1 MKFLLTKELGRL
13 AKWLRICG
21 FDAEYFTENKPGAAI
36 VAALKSDRMILTR
49 NHHMPLG
56 RGIAIMQ
63 IHAELVQEQ
72 LVEVCRN
79 LGISPSASEF
89 FSRCT
94 VCNEPL
100 QPIEKSGVK
109 DKVPQYVFETQDKY
123 FSCSKCKRIYW
134 QGTHWQSV
142 AAALRSVAAN

>member
-21 FDAEYFTENKPGAAI
+21 FDAEYFAENKAGAVI

-49 NHHMPLG
+49 NHRMPQG
-56 RGIAIMQ
+56 RGVAIMQ
-63 IHAELVQEQ
+63 IRSERVQEQ
-72 LVEVCRN
+72 LVEVCRS
-79 LGISPSASEF
+79 LHISPLAGEM

-94 VCNEPL
+94 LCNEPL
-100 QPIEKSGVK
+100 ELVEKSTVK
-109 DKVPQYVFETQDKY
+109 DKVPEYVFRTQDKF
-123 FSCSKCKRIYW
+123 FSCPKCKRIYW

-142 AAALRSVAAN
+142 SEALRHVAAN